1 MVRGRRFCWCLWA
14 VCLILGGST
23 AGLSADWIVTPGI
36 ELKGE
41 YLSNINNGP
50 RNVQS
55 DYIASA
61 RPNLSLSYNTERTQ
75 FQGTIALLGMHYFHK
90 SELDRINQ
98 YYNFLASHKLT
109 PRLGLNLGTAFITD
123 STANEELQASGTLI
137 NRQTR
142 TSFAANPGLSYFL
155 TERWSTSLSYG
166 FNLVDYQAREGRNYN
181 NYEGH
186 SLTHGFDYILNE
198 KTTLLS
204 RLTASFYKYSN
215 NNTTAALGP
224 QLGFNY
230 KYLEKWDLMFLGG
243 LNINRV
249 KSDTRVLAA
258 NTFTGFLELRQ
269 QPQTSSS
276 VSPFITLGAN
286 YRWQTGSLGLNYVSS
301 QSANAYGNQSLYN
314 NFNLNIK
321 QTLTERLDF
330 SVNPYVYTSTITNP
344 GSDYNSVYYGIR
356 PGLIYKL
363 TEKATVGAY
372 YAFSYRTVSGTNGY
386 SYPVNDVW
394 LTFNYATPIHY

>member
-1 MVRGRRFCWCLWA
+1 MVRGRIVCWCLWA
-14 VCLILGGST
+14 ISLVFGGST
-23 AGLSADWIVTPGI
+23 VGLSADWVVTPAI
-36 ELKGE
+36 ELKGQ
-41 YLSNINNGP
+41 YLNNINNSP
-50 RNVQS
+50 SNRKS

-61 RPNLSLSYNTERTQ
+61 RPNLTMSYDTEITK
-75 FQGTIALLGMHYFHK
+75 FQGTIALLGLHYFHN

-123 STANEELQASGTLI
+123 STANEELQASGTVI

-166 FNLVDYQAREGRNYN
+166 FNLVDYQAGAGRNYN

-224 QLGFNY
+224 QLGFNH

-258 NTFTGFLELRQ
+258 NTVTGFLELRQ
-269 QPQTSSS
+269 RPQTSSS
-276 VSPFITLGAN
+276 VSPFVTMGAN
-286 YRWQTGSLGLNYVSS
+286 YRWQTGSLGLNYVRN
-301 QSANAYGNQSLYN
+301 QSANAFGNQSQYN
-314 NFNLNIK
+314 NFNLNVS
-321 QTLTERLDF
+321 QTLTERLNF
-330 SVNPYVYTSTITNP
+330 SLNPYVYTSTITNP
-344 GSDYNSVYYGIR
+344 GSDYSSLYYGVR
-356 PGLIYKL
+356 PGLTYKL
-363 TEKATVGAY
+363 TERTSVGAF
-372 YAFSYRTVSGTNGY
+372 YAFSYRTVSGAS
-386 SYPVNDVW
+386 SYRYPINDIW
-394 LTFNYATPIHY
+394 LTLNYAYPHHF

>member
-1 MVRGRRFCWCLWA
+1 MPRRGKVG
-14 VCLILGGST
+14 VCLMVLCLVLGGMRA
-23 AGLSADWIVTPGI
+23 AGGADWVVTPGF
-36 ELKGE
+36 EAKGQFM
-41 YLSNINNGP
+41 SNINNSP
-50 RNVQS
+50 KNKQS
-55 DYIASA
+55 DYIVSG
-61 RPNLSLSYNTERTQ
+61 RPSVAFSYNTEITQ
-75 FQGTIALLGMHYFHK
+75 FQGTIALLGMHYMQN

-123 STANEELQASGTLI
+123 STASEELLASGTVI

-155 TERWSTSLSYG
+155 TERWSTSLSYR
-166 FNLVDYQAREGRNYN
+166 FNLVDYQARAGRNYN
-181 NYEGH
+181 NHEGH
-186 SLTHGFDYILNE
+186 SLTHGFDYLLNE

-204 RLTASFYKYSN
+204 RLTASFSKYSN

-224 QLGFNY
+224 QLGISH

-258 NTFTGFLELRQ
+258 NTITGFLELRQ
-269 QPQTSSS
+269 RPQTSSS

-286 YRWQTGSLGLNYVSS
+286 YRWQTGSLGLNYVRS
-301 QSANAYGNQSLYN
+301 QSANAYGNQSQYN
-314 NFNLNIK
+314 NFNLNVN
-321 QTLTERLDF
+321 QTLTERLNF
-330 SVNPYVYTSTITNP
+330 SLNPYVYTSTITNP
-344 GSDYNSVYYGIR
+344 GSDYSSIYYGVR
-356 PGLIYKL
+356 PGLNYKL
-363 TEKATVGAY
+363 TEKASVGASY
-372 YAFSYRTVSGTNGY
+372 GLSYRSVTGPNSY

-394 LTFNYATPIHY
+394 LTFNYEYPLHY